1 MAISDP
7 TAGKWVVLGSLAPF
21 GSIRFYSTSQ
31 QATIPSRRLEQIVGC
46 VESVEEGSCV
56 YVTRH
61 VLHVKARHA
70 HACRAALN
78 LSKMQRLIVLHKT
91 AAIRMAQ
98 LFPMCHRNA
107 ILYRS
112 LLLGFDGSSTACKVT
127 RDRGCNKLYSWH
139 ICGLSFWVSP
149 RLSPNAVVCR

>member
-21 GSIRFYSTSQ
+21 G
-31 QATIPSRRLEQIVGC
+31 C

-61 VLHVKARHA
+61 VLHDIGVKARHA

-112 LLLGFDGSSTACKVT
+112 LAAFGV
-127 RDRGCNKLYSWH
+127 
-139 ICGLSFWVSP
+139 
-149 RLSPNAVVCR
+149 